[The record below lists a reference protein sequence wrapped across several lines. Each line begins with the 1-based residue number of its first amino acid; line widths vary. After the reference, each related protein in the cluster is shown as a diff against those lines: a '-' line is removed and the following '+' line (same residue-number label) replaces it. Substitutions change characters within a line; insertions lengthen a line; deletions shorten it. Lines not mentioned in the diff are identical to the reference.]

1 MELPVVSP
9 FSFAIY
15 ASVIKENM
23 MLEDPTAA
31 IERIYREM
39 YAKVESV
46 MAAPPVH
53 ELQNESRARVRRKRK
68 KGAENAKGV
77 DLAIPLLPHMSE
89 ASP

>member
-1 MELPVVSP
+1 LADVQEFEWKLHELAVVSP

-39 YAKVESV
+39 YAKVES
-46 MAAPPVH
+46 AAA
-53 ELQNESRARVRRKRK
+53 LS
-68 KGAENAKGV
+68 
-77 DLAIPLLPHMSE
+77 
-89 ASP
+89 SP